1 MRMKE
6 LVERTGVPRTT
17 IHHYQRE
24 GLLPPARKT
33 AANTAVYGPEHEERV
48 RLVTA
53 LRGEELGPFAIDA
66 IRSILAMI
74 DRGIEPD
81 VAASLHSI
89 PGTPADA
96 AISRLIAEVL
106 ADDALRPTDLEPV
119 VELVR
124 ELVRYE
130 HALLGF
136 ATTGLEGREAVARR
150 NRLYRALHA
159 LHTHLYARMI
169 VHDEPA

>member
-1 MRMKE
+1 VDAEIRLEDLARETSLGEATIRE
-6 LVERTGVPRTT
+6 LTRV
-17 IHHYQRE
+17 
-24 GLLPPARKT
+24 GLLA
-33 AANTAVYGPEHEERV
+33 GHPE
-48 RLVTA
+48 A
-53 LRGEELGPFAIDA
+53 GG
-66 IRSILAMI
+66 
-74 DRGIEPD
+74 
-81 VAASLHSI
+81 ASMSFD
-89 PGTPADA
+89 PADA